1 MVYASNDVMGS
12 GSKVKL
18 LMNKKYVKDHEKNEE
33 VGTGKDVFGEFQQF
47 QIRDTNRGGHERV
60 SFFYLRIHSGLTLCP
75 GMVVTVKDILGVYKR
90 GPYTT
95 ITCTIE
101 EKSPTEIE
109 DIEYQEGENGEV
121 GVTL

>member
-1 MVYASNDVMGS
+1 MVYAKNDVMGS

-18 LMNKKYVKDHEKNEE
+18 LKNKRYTKDPSKDED

-47 QIRDTNRGGHERV
+47 

-90 GPYTT
+90 GPYVT

-109 DIEYQEGENGEV
+109 DIEYQEGEDGEV